1 LFDARPSKAEIIMKS
16 SRSQRPRRSGT
27 LFRALAA
34 LIILCAGSLPL
45 AAQVPQ
51 PRREKLLNGLR
62 VLLLSR
68 PGDRNVLIKLRVHD
82 GAAFDLANREGLMA
96 TLADAMFDQQTRDYV
111 TEELG
116 GRLEVATDYDA
127 INVTLAGKASDF
139 DRLLELARA
148 AVMNVQL
155 TPEAVER
162 VRSARVKAL
171 SAAPPTAA
179 EAADRAVAVRLYG
192 AHPYGRPVSGTPES
206 VARVERP
213 DLLLTRERFLTPD
226 NTTLVIVG
234 GFDPKNVMRT
244 MRESFGSWRKSDVPV
259 PPTFRL
265 PDPPDERTL
274 VVNRTDANGVE
285 LRLALR
291 GLARTDRDAPAAR
304 LLAEVVRA
312 RWLAAAPELKER
324 AAFVRHDAYRAGG
337 TFRLGATLRT
347 PAEAAKALESARAVL
362 NQLSTTAPNA
372 SELESAARA
381 VAASL
386 NQSAQGDEGAASAWL
401 DEHTYE
407 TTAATAPEMAR
418 AAASLTPSEAQR
430 VAARLFLHTPVAVV
444 AEGDAAQLRTELARG
459 GAVEVFGEAAEQPP
473 STEPQKPKQPG
484 LQLKRPY

>member
-1 LFDARPSKAEIIMKS
+1 MKS
-16 SRSQRPRRSGT
+16 SRSQRPRRSSIP
-27 LFRALAA
+27 FRALAA
-34 LIILCAGSLPL
+34 LLILCACSLP
-45 AAQVPQ
+45 ATAQVPQ

-62 VLLLSR
+62 VLLLNR
-68 PGDRNVLIKLRVHD
+68 PGDRNVLIKFRVHD
-82 GAAFDLANREGLMA
+82 GSAFDLANKEGLMA

-116 GRLEVATDYDA
+116 GRLEVTTDYDA
-127 INVTLAGKASDF
+127 INITLAGKASDF
-139 DRLLELARA
+139 DRLLELARTA
-148 AVMNVQL
+148 AMNVQL

-162 VRSARVKAL
+162 VRAARVKAL
-171 SAAPPTAA
+171 SAAPPTVA
-179 EAADRAVAVRLYG
+179 EAADRAVAARLYG
-192 AHPYGRPVSGTPES
+192 THPYGRPISGTPES
-206 VARVERP
+206 VARVERA

-234 GFDPKNVMRT
+234 GFDAKNVMRT
-244 MRESFGSWRKSDVPV
+244 MRESFGSWRKSDAPV

-265 PDPPDERTL
+265 PDPPDARTL
-274 VVNRTDANGVE
+274 VVNRTDAGGVE

-291 GLARTDRDAPAAR
+291 GLARTDRDETAAR
-304 LLAEVVRA
+304 VLAEVVRA
-312 RWLAAAPELKER
+312 RWLADAPELKER

-337 TFRLGATLRT
+337 TFRMGATLRT
-347 PAEAAKALESARAVL
+347 PAEAAQALESARAVL

-372 SELESAARA
+372 SELESASHA
-381 VAASL
+381 VGASL
-386 NQSAQGDEGAASAWL
+386 NQGAQGDDGFASVWL

-418 AAASLTPSEAQR
+418 AAASLTASETQR

-444 AEGDAAQLRTELARG
+444 ALGDAAQLRTELARD

-473 STEPQKPKQPG
+473 STEPRKPKQPG

>member
-1 LFDARPSKAEIIMKS
+1 MKS

-96 TLADAMFDQQTRDYV
+96 MLADAMFDRQTRDYV
-111 TEELG
+111 AEELG
-116 GRLEVATDYDA
+116 GRLEVTTDYDA

-139 DRLLELARA
+139 DRLLELGRA

-274 VVNRTDANGVE
+274 IVNRTDANGVE

-386 NQSAQGDEGAASAWL
+386 NQGAQGDEGAASAWL

-418 AAASLTPSEAQR
+418 AVASLTPSEAQR

-444 AEGDAAQLRTELARG
+444 AEGDASQLRTELARG

>member
-1 LFDARPSKAEIIMKS
+1 MKS
-16 SRSQRPRRSGT
+16 PRSQRPRRSGIP
-27 LFRALAA
+27 LRALAA
-34 LIILCAGSLPL
+34 LLILCACSLP
-45 AAQVPQ
+45 ATAQVPQ

-62 VLLLSR
+62 VLLLNR

-82 GAAFDLANREGLMA
+82 GSAFDLANKEGLMA

-116 GRLEVATDYDA
+116 GRLEVTTDYDA
-127 INVTLAGKASDF
+127 INITLAGKATDF
-139 DRLLELARA
+139 DRLLELARTA
-148 AVMNVQL
+148 AMNVQL

-162 VRSARVKAL
+162 VRAARVKAL
-171 SAAPPTAA
+171 GAAPPTAA
-179 EAADRAVAVRLYG
+179 EAADRAVAARLYG
-192 AHPYGRPVSGTPES
+192 THPYGRPVSGTPES
-206 VARVERP
+206 VARVERA

-234 GFDPKNVMRT
+234 GFDAKNVMRT
-244 MRESFGSWRKSDVPV
+244 MRESFGSWRKSDAPV

-265 PDPPDERTL
+265 PDPPDARTL
-274 VVNRTDANGVE
+274 VVNRTDASGVE

-291 GLARTDRDAPAAR
+291 GLARTDRDETAAR
-304 LLAEVVRA
+304 VLAEVVRA
-312 RWLAAAPELKER
+312 RWLAAVPELKER

-337 TFRLGATLRT
+337 TFRMGATLRT

-372 SELESAARA
+372 SELESASRA

-386 NQSAQGDEGAASAWL
+386 NQGAQGDDGFASVWL

-444 AEGDAAQLRTELARG
+444 AFGDAAQLRTELARG

-473 STEPQKPKQPG
+473 STETRKPKQPG